1 MVETLDRNFALEVVR
16 VTEAAALASSR
27 LMGCGDEK
35 AADQAAVDAMRQA
48 LNGLEIN
55 GTVVIGEGER
65 DEAPM
70 LFIGEKVGA
79 GGPTVDIAL
88 DPLEGTTI
96 CATGGANALSVIAMA
111 EEGGLL
117 QAPDVYMEKI
127 AVGPGAPPGVDDL
140 DETTTNNLKNLARA
154 KGRDV
159 SDLVACILNRPRH
172 EELISVTREA
182 GARIQL
188 IQDGDVAGVIATARE
203 DTGID
208 IYLGVGG
215 APEGVL
221 AAAALRC
228 TGGQMQ
234 GRLVFRNDE
243 ERKRAVKL
251 GVDDLSRKYDL
262 GEMAKGEVMFAATGV
277 TDGSMLRGVRRA
289 NASVSTESLVM
300 RSKTGTVRVISA
312 EHNLT
317 LKPVFEYNIR

>member
-1 MVETLDRNFALEVVR
+1 
-16 VTEAAALASSR
+16 
-27 LMGCGDEK
+27 
-35 AADQAAVDAMRQA
+35 
-48 LNGLEIN
+48 
-55 GTVVIGEGER
+55 
-65 DEAPM
+65 
-70 LFIGEKVGA
+70 
-79 GGPTVDIAL
+79 
-88 DPLEGTTI
+88 
-96 CATGGANALSVIAMA
+96 
-111 EEGGLL
+111 
-117 QAPDVYMEKI
+117 
-127 AVGPGAPPGVDDL
+127 APPGVVDL

-188 IQDGDVAGVIATARE
+188 IQDGDVAGVMATARE

-208 IYLGVGG
+208 IYMGVGG

-228 TGGQMQ
+228 IGGQMQ

-251 GVDDLSRKYDL
+251 GVGDLSRKYDL

-277 TDGSMLRGVRRA
+277 TDGSMLHGVRRA

-317 LKPVFEYNIR
+317 LKPVFENNLR